1 MLSKKFFDRL
11 GKKALKMYK
20 YHIFERGIDVKENRF
35 RGYSEPYGSLKRANK
50 LKSQS
55 AESANS
61 KAPILTGAFRN
72 DLIFKGATT
81 NGFKFSWNSRG
92 QIVNYLADMKRFV
105 TTDKTPLPKDVGI
118 EIDRQVI
125 REIKRTLPKSKLH
138 KIVLG
143 K

>member
-1 MLSKKFFDRL
+1 
-11 GKKALKMYK
+11 
-20 YHIFERGIDVKENRF
+20 
-35 RGYSEPYGSLKRANK
+35 
-50 LKSQS
+50 
-55 AESANS
+55 
-61 KAPILTGAFRN
+61 
-72 DLIFKGATT
+72 
-81 NGFKFSWNSRG
+81 
-92 QIVNYLADMKRFV
+92 MKRFV

>member
-1 MLSKKFFDRL
+1 MLTKKFFDRL
-11 GKKALKMYK
+11 GKKAFKMYK
-20 YHIFERGIDVKENRF
+20 AHIWGNQKDVKENKF
-35 RGYSEPYGSLKRANK
+35 RRYSEPYGSLKRGNK

-55 AESANS
+55 AESAS
-61 KAPILTGAFRN
+61 SRAPILTGAFRN

-92 QIVNYLADMKRFV
+92 QIVNHLADMGRLV
-105 TTDKTPLPKDVGI
+105 TTERNPLPKDVGI